1 MYSAFWYLIMKEII
15 VEYVRSLGVR
25 LSLGAHKCTGLLTY
39 YIFDWMG
46 TDSKFYSFLVI
57 CNETQFFTKN
67 VLRLGDEEGGALSRL
82 NVNLRSFSKKQ
93 EWVEGK
99 WTEDAI
105 KKYDAFLKEEISTIK
120 IVNCDTLHYSVIGFC
135 ICLHPIVQYVITYR
149 TNHDIKNLVLSLG
162 ASKNIEVESL
172 EQKEF
177 FENILEQLDLNNK
190 YLIEVK
196 EDELYT

>member
-15 VEYVRSLGVR
+15 VEYVKSLGVR

-67 VLRLGDEEGGALSRL
+67 VLRLGEEEGEALSRL

-99 WTEDAI
+99 WTEDDI
-105 KKYDAFLKEEISTIK
+105 KKYDAFLKEKISTIK
-120 IVNCDTLHYSVIGFC
+120 IVDCDTLHYSVIGFC

-149 TNHDIKNLVLSLG
+149 TNHDIKNLVLSLE
-162 ASKNIEVESL
+162 ASKSIEVENL

>member
-15 VEYVRSLGVR
+15 VEYVKSLGVR

-67 VLRLGDEEGGALSRL
+67 VLCLGEGEGEALSRL
-82 NVNLRSFSKKQ
+82 NINLRSFSKKQ

-99 WTEDAI
+99 WTEDDI

-120 IVNCDTLHYSVIGFC
+120 IADCDTLHYSVIGFC

-149 TNHDIKNLVLSLG
+149 TNHDIKNLVLSLE